1 MGRVR
6 FHEEVRVK
14 NIKAKGKNLPLS
26 AMYDEEDDDEDDE
39 DDEDY
44 EEGAEDVED
53 EDEDS
58 DEEEEGE
65 DGMDVDEEED
75 QELEEEEPTQVE
87 GLGSRLT
94 IDRFKDDLFAEDD
107 DENFDGGEL

>member
-1 MGRVR
+1 MR
-6 FHEEVRVK
+6 EWT
-14 NIKAKGKNLPLS
+14 
-26 AMYDEEDDDEDDE
+26 DE
-39 DDEDY
+39 
-44 EEGAEDVED
+44 ED

-58 DEEEEGE
+58 EDEEEEEEGE

-75 QELEEEEPTQVE
+75 QELEDEEPFQVE

-107 DENFDGGEL
+107 DEKLDDGEL